1 MSMNINAVGG
11 FDPTALYKS
20 LFKKVDSNGDGSID
34 KTEFESAVSSM
45 AAGQTSDSQSTDTLF
60 SKLDTDG
67 NGTVSENEMMASL
80 KAMSEQRRAH
90 MPPPP
95 DRNGTVPNF
104 QKMSQDLL
112 SSLDTSGNGSID
124 KSEFSA
130 GLSALSGT
138 NSTDSTD
145 ADKLFSK
152 LDTNGDGSVDQSEL
166 ATGLQNMRPPMPPPQ
181 GDAATSN
188 VSSSTGSAN
197 GSSVTDIQNRLFS
210 DLVDSLKSSSDD
222 SADSST
228 SSVDQSSKATAEN
241 NLFSDLVKSLKSSDD
256 SENDLFSELI
266 KSLKSSSGS
275 SDDQISSMLNDL
287 ISNLQYGSSYSSQ
300 GGSSYSL
307 SSSQSLLSM
316 LA

>member
-1 MSMNINAVGG
+1 MSMNINAVGNL
-11 FDPTALYKS
+11 DPTALYKS
-20 LFKKVDSNGDGSID
+20 LFKKVDSSGDGSID

-60 SKLDTDG
+60 SKVDTDG
-67 NGTVSENEMMASL
+67 NGTVSEDEMMASL
-80 KAMSEQRRAH
+80 KAMGEQRRAN

-95 DRNGTVPNF
+95 DRSGTGPDF

-112 SSLDTSGNGSID
+112 SSLDTSGDGSID

-138 NSTDSTD
+138 DSTDSTD

-188 VSSSTGSAN
+188 DGSSTGSAN
-197 GSSVTDIQNRLFS
+197 GSTVTDIQNRLFS
-210 DLVDSLKSSSDD
+210 DLVDSLKSS
-222 SADSST
+222 
-228 SSVDQSSKATAEN
+228 
-241 NLFSDLVKSLKSSDD
+241 DD
-256 SENDLFSELI
+256 SENDLFSELV

-275 SDDQISSMLNDL
+275 SDDQISSMLSDL
-287 ISNLQYGSSYSSQ
+287 LSNLQYGSSYSNQ
-300 GGSSYSL
+300 GSLSYSL

>member
-1 MSMNINAVGG
+1 MNINAVGR
-11 FDPTALYKS
+11 FDPTALYES
-20 LFKKVDSNGDGSID
+20 FFKKVDSSGDGSID

-45 AAGQTSDSQSTDTLF
+45 AADQTTDSQSTDTMF

-67 NGTVSENEMMASL
+67 NGTISKDEMMTAL
-80 KAMSEQRRAH
+80 KAMGEQRRAN

-95 DRNGTVPNF
+95 GQNGMKPDF
-104 QKMSQDLL
+104 HKMSQDLL
-112 SSLDTSGNGSID
+112 SNLDTSGDGSID

-138 NSTDSTD
+138 NGTDSTD
-145 ADKLFSK
+145 ADAMFSK
-152 LDTNGDGSVDQSEL
+152 LDTNGDGSIDQSEL
-166 ATGLQNMRPPMPPPQ
+166 AAGLKNMRPPMPPNQ
-181 GDAATSN
+181 GDVATSN
-188 VSSSTGSAN
+188 VSSSTGGAN
-197 GSSVTDIQNRLFS
+197 GSSVTDVQSRLFS

-222 SADSST
+222 TADSST
-228 SSVDQSSKATAEN
+228 NSVDQSSKATAEN
-241 NLFSDLVKSLKSSDD
+241 RLFSDLVKSLKSSDD

-275 SDDQISSMLNDL
+275 SDDQISSMFNDL
-287 ISNLQYGSSYSSQ
+287 ISNLKYSSSYSNQ
-300 GGSSYSL
+300 GSLSYSL

>member
-1 MSMNINAVGG
+1 MSMNINAVGR
-11 FDPTALYKS
+11 FDPTALYES
-20 LFKKVDSNGDGSID
+20 LFKKVDSSGDGSID

-45 AAGQTSDSQSTDTLF
+45 AADQTTDSQSTDTMF

-67 NGTVSENEMMASL
+67 NGTISKDEMMTAL
-80 KAMSEQRRAH
+80 KAMGEQRRAN

-95 DRNGTVPNF
+95 GQNGMKPDF

-112 SSLDTSGNGSID
+112 SSLDTSGDGSID

-138 NSTDSTD
+138 DSTNTTD
-145 ADKLFSK
+145 ADAMFTK

-166 ATGLQNMRPPMPPPQ
+166 ATGLQNMRPPMPPHQ
-181 GDAATSN
+181 GDVATSN
-188 VSSSTGSAN
+188 VSSSTGGAN
-197 GSSVTDIQNRLFS
+197 GSSVTDVQSRLFS

-222 SADSST
+222 TANSST
-228 SSVDQSSKATAEN
+228 NSVDQSSKATAEN
-241 NLFSDLVKSLKSSDD
+241 RLFSDLVKSLKSSDD

-275 SDDQISSMLNDL
+275 SDEQISSMFNDL
-287 ISNLQYGSSYSSQ
+287 ISNLQYSSSYSNQ
-300 GGSSYSL
+300 GSLSYSL